1 MLLFIIFS
9 PISGTSVVQLRHEK
23 NCTTLLDQK
32 ALDPY
37 ILISMAKSLYIIG
50 TELQSGGLKELDLT
64 HYSLITHLDADF
76 LLIIGAENH
85 PKHKKKIAT
94 LKEAMGTIH
103 GEFLQVAKHS
113 EISEPLS
120 SEAVIQILSNAHFK
134 KEGKHLIPF

>member
-64 HYSLITHLDADF
+64 QYSLMTHLDSDF
-76 LLIIGAENH
+76 LLIIGVENH
-85 PKHKKKIAT
+85 PKHKKKIIL
-94 LKEAMGTIH
+94 LKEAMGNIH
-103 GEFLQVAKHS
+103 REFLQVVEQSK
-113 EISEPLS
+113 ISESFS
-120 SEAVIQILSNAHFK
+120 SEAVIQIL
-134 KEGKHLIPF
+134 